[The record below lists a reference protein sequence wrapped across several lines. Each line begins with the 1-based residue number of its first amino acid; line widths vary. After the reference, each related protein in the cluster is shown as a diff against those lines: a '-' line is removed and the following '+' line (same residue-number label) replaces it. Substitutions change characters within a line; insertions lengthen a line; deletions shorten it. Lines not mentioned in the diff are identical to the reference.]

1 MQSLLDNQVDKKN
14 MENVDKKPLTLEEAE
29 RLVYDCFVS
38 AAEREIHVGDGVC
51 MRIITKNGI
60 EEKLM
65 PLRRDWKS
73 RGKFICGFYAEF
85 DGIFWFILKFLINKI
100 ATFKIQIALVDLD
113 SAKIVKLKIDCQY
126 FHRCRYFRST
136 N

>member
-1 MQSLLDNQVDKKN
+1 M
-14 MENVDKKPLTLEEAE
+14 
-29 RLVYDCFVS
+29 
-38 AAEREIHVGDGVC
+38 
-51 MRIITKNGI
+51 I
-60 EEKLM
+60 E
-65 PLRRDWKS
+65 S
-73 RGKFICGFYAEF
+73 RGKFICGFDAEF